1 MRRSEYSNKTSVV
14 GTLIASIC
22 ILVYLGALVSVIV
35 RVSASMDQRRAGA
48 AREFHALADRA
59 SAAGAVSFMDELF
72 VEIVQG
78 ALNESRVLEGVIISS
93 PGGVF
98 GFERER
104 GHALAW
110 VDGSPRFRSRFGFS
124 RQELIMPLRIQGM
137 WNVNIHA
144 VAGVFDYAELAYT
157 LRQAMVLIAAALAVA
172 FFTLL
177 VESSVHRKRR
187 PAYADDSRAREAPEP
202 SPREDSR
209 ESASAYDAWKEA
221 EAEEKAER
229 PKPSAHKP
237 GNYSE
242 RGHVVRREHTEGRLA
257 EEMERSAAAG
267 QDLAFIAI
275 EFKSPEAD
283 NYYTRL
289 AADAARFFSS
299 REFICE
305 RGERGLSIICPGLSL
320 DMGFLNATEFHNR
333 ALVKYPSVFKQKT
346 DLCMGISA
354 CSERDVNAARIIFE
368 AEEALERAL
377 MDPVSHVIAFK
388 SDPDKYRAFMEGRRS
403 GQSEG

>member
-1 MRRSEYSNKTSVV
+1 MRRSEYLEKTSIV

-35 RVSASMDQRRAGA
+35 RVSASMEQRRADA
-48 AREFHALADRA
+48 VREFHTLADRA
-59 SAAGAVSFMDELF
+59 SAAGSVSFMDELYI
-72 VEIVQG
+72 EIVQG

-124 RQELIMPLRIQGM
+124 RQELFMPLRIQGM

-157 LRQAMVLIAAALAVA
+157 LRQAMILIAAALAVA

-177 VESSVHRKRR
+177 VESSVYRKQRV
-187 PAYADDSRAREAPEP
+187 EAPQTGEIP
-202 SPREDSR
+202 PQRE
-209 ESASAYDAWKEA
+209 EVQEDAWRPPPPETWKET
-221 EAEEKAER
+221 ETEER
-229 PKPSAHKP
+229 PKPTVHKP

-242 RGHVVRREHTEGRLA
+242 RGHVVRKEHTEGRLA
-257 EEMERSAAAG
+257 EEMDRSVAAG
-267 QDLAFIAI
+267 QDTAFIAI
-275 EFKSPEAD
+275 EFKPPEAD

-333 ALVKYPSVFKQKT
+333 VLVKYPSVFKQKT

-354 CSERDVNAARIIFE
+354 SSERDVNAARLIFE

-403 GQSEG
+403 GQNE